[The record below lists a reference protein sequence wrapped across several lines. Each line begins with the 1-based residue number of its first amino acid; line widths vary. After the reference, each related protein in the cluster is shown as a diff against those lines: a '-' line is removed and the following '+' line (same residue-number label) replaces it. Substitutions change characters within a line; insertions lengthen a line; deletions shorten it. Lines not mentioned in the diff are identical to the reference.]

1 MGTGVRIPERVAA
14 VSVGV
19 LWGKKHR
26 DPQPEMLPV
35 TEVGIA
41 IVEAGEVVERINL
54 GSADLLGAADRLLEL
69 ELPLLTYNALRFDWL
84 ALGGLVNVEPLIPKT
99 IDIYSALL
107 PCVSDI
113 VEAEGT
119 SGFPLRGDYGVLNP
133 YRIAET
139 NLGFMP
145 GGSDD
150 SIGDAELAAELWTHL
165 LDHERAV
172 IAGRTHGLAEDSLD
186 LLRGDRP
193 PFESHVQ
200 WREMVSNRPEPMP
213 YRRRKRHQITFP
225 GIDQRYV

>member
-1 MGTGVRIPERVAA
+1 MGTGVRIPRRVAA

-41 IVEAGEVVERINL
+41 IVDSGEVVERINL
-54 GSADLLGAADRLLEL
+54 GSADLLAASDRLVEL

-84 ALGGLVNVEPLIPKT
+84 ALGGLVDVAELIPRT
-99 IDIYSALL
+99 IDIYSTLL

-150 SIGDAELAAELWTHL
+150 SIGDAELAAELWAHL

-172 IAGRTHGLAEDSLD
+172 IAGRTHGLTEQSLE

-193 PFESHVQ
+193 VFESHDE
-200 WREMVSNRPEPMP
+200 WREMVSNRPEPKP